1 MSPTKRIPTRKE
13 LEQLQRLY
21 KSDEHIA
28 ERLNVTEHLV
38 GYWRRKRNVPI
49 YNAPKF
55 PEQEIRSLW
64 ERFGNDDR
72 CGAELGISRAAF
84 YNWRRKYEIRE
95 KPAFLKLEQME
106 FQFPGKEF
114 SSLRASNYGKRSA
127 THKLLWEKR
136 DGRASAVG
144 ERITL
149 TPDLLALGDKAQA
162 IVSLLEADGAQAVF
176 NPDKIAMGIHQ
187 PAGADPFD
195 GDTPKVRTVGEW
207 SSRRHIRYRI
217 SLKDGVL
224 WDALQRQGA
233 LLPGSLIACSR
244 GRERFAGA
252 LGAFGWGLSDPE
264 LVELLRVGELHI
276 DTPAVTQ
283 VILTGKRYRPIN
295 ATDIMLHLLSQMSGE
310 SFSDTAIEFTGPS
323 VRMFPIADREALCSV
338 TALTGIR
345 SAIFPADATTKRHF
359 SALGEWSY
367 PEVTPDKDAEYAQN
381 YQLNIELASPMVG
394 WISPDEAGASP
405 EADQSALNLNGL
417 NGSGIEDSS
426 SKQVTRRE
434 SVSRLRLSTVEELRG
449 KSVYAVYIGGSPG
462 GGFDELQRAAEILRG
477 NTVADSTLLLISPRC
492 PNVYLKAL
500 KKGLLRQ
507 FIEAGAIIVQP
518 GLDLSALY
526 PLGIPADTPIATT
539 QVEADSL
546 TVPSPGHRFIVSAAT
561 AAACAVRG
569 SLCDPRGV

>member
-1 MSPTKRIPTRKE
+1 MSQTKRIPTKKE
-13 LEQLQRLY
+13 LEQLQKLY
-21 KSDEHIA
+21 KTDERIA

-38 GYWRRKRNVPI
+38 GYWRRKRNVP
-49 YNAPKF
+49 NFSAPKF
-55 PEQEIRSLW
+55 PEQEIRTLW

-84 YNWRRKYEIRE
+84 YNWRRKYGIRE

-114 SSLRASNYGKRSA
+114 SDLRAANYGKRSA

-136 DGRASAVG
+136 DGRASAIG
-144 ERITL
+144 ERVTL

-162 IVSLLEADGAQAVF
+162 IVSQFEADGAQAVF
-176 NPDKIAMGIHQ
+176 SPDKIAMGIHN
-187 PAGADPFD
+187 PAGSDSA
-195 GDTPKVRTVGEW
+195 TPTIRTVGDW

-233 LLPGSLIACSR
+233 LLPGTLLACSR

-252 LGAFGWGLSDPE
+252 LGAFGWGLSDAE

-276 DTPAVTQ
+276 DTPPVTQ
-283 VILTGKRYRPIN
+283 VILTGKRYLPIN
-295 ATDIMLHLLSQMSGE
+295 ATDIMLHLLSLFGE
-310 SFSDTAIEFTGPS
+310 ESESETALEFTGNS
-323 VRMFPIADREALCSV
+323 VRNFPIADREALCSL
-338 TALTGIR
+338 TALSNVR
-345 SAIFPADATTKRHF
+345 SAIFPADAITKKHF
-359 SALGEWSY
+359 DTLGSWNY
-367 PEVTPDKDAEYAQN
+367 TAITPDKDAEYARA
-381 YQLNIELASPMVG
+381 YQLNIELAAPMVG
-394 WISPDEAGASP
+394 WISAIKSSEKV
-405 EADQSALNLNGL
+405 EADQPALDLNGAAAGAQHAASSNNDSAL
-417 NGSGIEDSS
+417 
-426 SKQVTRRE
+426 R
-434 SVSRLRLSTVEELRG
+434 VSPVEELSG

-462 GGFDELQRAAEILRG
+462 GGFDELRRAAEVLRG

-492 PNVYLKAL
+492 PDVYLQAL

-507 FIEAGAIIVQP
+507 FIEAGAIVVQP

-526 PLGIPADTPIATT
+526 PLGVPADMAIATT

-546 TVPSPGHRFIVSAAT
+546 TASPPGDRFIVSPAT

-569 SLCDPRGV
+569 ALCDPRGV